1 MITPTAP
8 IKMITIDLDGTLL
21 RSDGTVSDHT
31 VEVLQAAR
39 KKGVVVAIST
49 GRMYTTASPYG
60 KRLGLGD
67 SPMILFAGGLIQTI
81 ETKKK
86 LFEHPIP
93 VDDTLALLAL
103 AKQHDWQIQTYIDDV
118 LRVAKDEPLIREYE
132 AATHCKAVICGDA
145 FYTTVPSG
153 SNKMLLRGYS
163 HEELVEKKA
172 LIEKELPGRYMICF
186 SEPTFL
192 EVMPKGIDKGVGI
205 EKLGEVYGIDVEN
218 IMALGD
224 SQNDIDMLKAAGF
237 PVVMANASDEI
248 KQYAKHITLSNNE
261 DGVAAAVEQF
271 VL

>member
-1 MITPTAP
+1 MTPEHP

-21 RSDGTVSDHT
+21 RSDGTISDHT
-31 VEVLQAAR
+31 VAVLQAAR
-39 KKGVVVAIST
+39 EKGVIVAIST
-49 GRMYTTASPYG
+49 GRMYTTARPYG
-60 KRLGLGD
+60 VRLGLGD

-93 VDDTLALLAL
+93 VEDTLALLAL
-103 AKQHDWQIQTYIDDV
+103 AKKYGWQIQTYIDDV
-118 LRVAKDEPLIREYE
+118 LRVAQDEPLIREYE
-132 AATHCKAVICGDA
+132 AATHCKALICGDA
-145 FYTTVPSG
+145 FYTTVPGG

-163 HEELVEKKA
+163 HEELERRKA
-172 LIEKELPGRYMICF
+172 IIEKELPDRYMICF

-192 EVMPKGIDKGVGI
+192 EVMPKGIDKGIGI
-205 EKLGEVYGIDVEN
+205 TKLGEIYGVGVEN

-224 SQNDIDMLKAAGF
+224 SQNDIDMLKVAGF

-248 KQYAKHITLSNNE
+248 KGYAKHITLSNNE
-261 DGVAAAVEQF
+261 DGVAAAVEAF